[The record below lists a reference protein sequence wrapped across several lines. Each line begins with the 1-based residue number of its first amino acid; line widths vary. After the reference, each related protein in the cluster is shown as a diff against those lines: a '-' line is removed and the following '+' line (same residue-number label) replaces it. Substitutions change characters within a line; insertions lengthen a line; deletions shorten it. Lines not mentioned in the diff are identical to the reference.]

1 MAGRFV
7 IFGAGAIGGVV
18 GAMFARA
25 KQDVVLIARGA
36 HAARMQ
42 TDGIVLQHG
51 DDEEVLFPTVVT
63 SVNDITWRDDDIVM
77 LSMKSQD
84 TLDAVRS
91 LALVAPPSI
100 RVVCAQNGVDNE
112 RVVVRHF
119 RNTYGAVVMM
129 PAGHLSP
136 GVVQAHAWPTP
147 GLIDVGRYPSGSDD
161 GAAEIVRSLNAI
173 GFNCVVRDDVMR
185 WKYTKLLMNLANSVI
200 ALCGFGKEDAAELR
214 KAARDEGT
222 AVLRAAGIAFA
233 SDEEDRER
241 RADTL
246 SLVPIGGKTRTGGS
260 TWQSLARG
268 TGTIETDWLNGE
280 IVGLG
285 RIHGVPTP
293 VNEVLQRLTNRAARD
308 GLPPES
314 MDASEILASL

>member
-1 MAGRFV
+1 MGRRFV

-18 GAMFARA
+18 GALFARA
-25 KQDVVLIARGA
+25 DEDVVLIARGE

-42 TDGIVLQHG
+42 TDGLALEHG
-51 DDEEVLFPTVVT
+51 DERDVLFPTVVT
-63 SVNDITWRDDDIVM
+63 SVNDIAWREDDVVL
-77 LSMKSQD
+77 LSVKSQD
-84 TLDAVRS
+84 TQDAVRS

-100 RVVCAQNGVDNE
+100 LVVCAQNGVDNE
-112 RVVVRHF
+112 RVVLRHF

-136 GVVQAHAWPTP
+136 GVVQSHAWPTP
-147 GLIDVGRYPSGSDD
+147 GLIDVGCYPSGSDQ
-161 GAAEIVRSLNAI
+161 GAREVVEALNRI

-200 ALCGFGKEDAAELR
+200 ALCGFGKEEAAELR
-214 KAARDEGT
+214 AAARDEGV
-222 AVLRAAGIAFA
+222 AVLNAAGIEYA
-233 SDEEDRER
+233 SDEEDRAR

-246 SLVPIGGKTRTGGS
+246 KLVPIGGKTRTGGS

-280 IVGLG
+280 IVALG
-285 RIHGVPTP
+285 RVHRVATP
-293 VNEVLQRLTNRAARD
+293 VNEVLQRLTNQAARD
-308 GLPPES
+308 GLAPES
-314 MDASEILASL
+314 MDAREILASL